1 MKSSLLILMQRTLL
15 FIVIDSEGLNV
26 MDYKDGEFVEGTQLA
41 YWTAE
46 DTLSEL
52 DSIDNK

>member
-1 MKSSLLILMQRTLL
+1 MQRTLL
-15 FIVIDSEGLNV
+15 FVVIDSEGLNV
-26 MDYKDGEFVEGTQLA
+26 MDFKDGEFVEGTQLA